1 MICGVRQLKVTVI
14 RVKVMPGKMC
24 LLRCGEYRARLGLVL
39 LCENLV
45 LVIVAL
51 CIAAVHELG

>member
-24 LLRCGEYRARLGLVL
+24 LFRSGEHRARLGLVL

-45 LVIVAL
+45 LVLVAP
-51 CIAAVHELG
+51 CIASSP